1 MNKEGADG
9 SAQCRHKF
17 CKQAKPFGAG
27 IYFMRNTRW
36 HHRNRPHAIRNDCAL
51 ADAAAR
57 TCNHLMGFT
66 LRLVDMAFNTFPRC
80 NVYEMVTEFS
90 VRVFCGDKV
99 FERDTFIDGMI

>member
-1 MNKEGADG
+1 MID
-9 SAQCRHKF
+9 
-17 CKQAKPFGAG
+17 
-27 IYFMRNTRW
+27 
-36 HHRNRPHAIRNDCAL
+36 
-51 ADAAAR
+51 ADASAR
-57 TCNHLMGFT
+57 DHFMGFK